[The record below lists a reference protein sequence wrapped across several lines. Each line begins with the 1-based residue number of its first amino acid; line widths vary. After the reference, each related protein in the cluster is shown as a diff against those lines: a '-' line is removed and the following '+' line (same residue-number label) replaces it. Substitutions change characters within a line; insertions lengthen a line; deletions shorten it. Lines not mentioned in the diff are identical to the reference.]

1 MEELQQQK
9 EETKRSQITTY
20 VLIGLVVGLLIFS
33 AAQTF
38 QINSLEGQFITQ
50 RITGGVTQA
59 PAAAPRGAP
68 AAPAMVGGC

>member
-1 MEELQQQK
+1 MEEMQQQK

-20 VLIGLVVGLLIFS
+20 VLIGLVLGLLIFS

-50 RITGGVTQA
+50 GITGAAIQTPA
-59 PAAAPRGAP
+59 AAAPRTS